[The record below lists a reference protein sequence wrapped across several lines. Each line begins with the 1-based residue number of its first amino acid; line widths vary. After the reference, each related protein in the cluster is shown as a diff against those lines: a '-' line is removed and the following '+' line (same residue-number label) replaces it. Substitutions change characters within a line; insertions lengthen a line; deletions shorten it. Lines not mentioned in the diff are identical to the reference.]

1 MLFFVLSSLL
11 GLFDCKFVRP
21 REPNWWRMKSE
32 NHWVRSRH
40 LLWNAVLVRKQHLFN
55 KLDEPR
61 TPLSKFERPRFEHH
75 LDCRILLPTIK
86 MRPMIP
92 CANLIVDTTISTSNV
107 QPRLLPVASPLRANA
122 PTKAVNGCPN
132 LCGTCSGAWL
142 CRNGWTHSASGLE
155 SVRAQ
160 SAFFAILSCVS
171 SACSTLSRT
180 SARSV
185 IAKIT
190 RWTAALI
197 ASTLSTASKCRLC
210 SIVQCPERF
219 RPTQVS

>member
-1 MLFFVLSSLL
+1 
-11 GLFDCKFVRP
+11 
-21 REPNWWRMKSE
+21 MKSE

-40 LLWNAVLVRKQHLFN
+40 LLWTAVLVRKEHLFN

-75 LDCRILLPTIK
+75 SDCRILPLTIK

-107 QPRLLPVASPLRANA
+107 QPRMLPVASPLRAKA
-122 PTKAVNGCPN
+122 PTKAVDRAQTFAAPAAV
-132 LCGTCSGAWL
+132 LDS
-142 CRNGWTHSASGLE
+142 RNGWTHSASGLE

-180 SARSV
+180 SARSL

-190 RWTAALI
+190 RWIAALI
-197 ASTLSTASKCRLC
+197 ALTLSTASKCRLC

-219 RPTQVS
+219 RPTQVR